1 MKRGEKILIL
11 AAAVLLAVAG
21 FNLVAAS
28 PSLDFIRANQ
38 PAHYEIVV
46 TASSGARLVPGIA
59 G

>member
-11 AAAVLLAVAG
+11 AAALLLAVAG
-21 FNLVAAS
+21 FNLVAS
-28 PSLDFIRANQ
+28 TPSQVVRANR

-46 TASSGARLVPGIA
+46 TASAGAHLVPGIS